1 MLKMDRVDIQVLLAD
16 ISLPG
21 ISAFL
26 LGMMAAI
33 GPCTLATNLAALA
46 YISRRLSDR
55 RFAVTSG
62 ALYTMGRMITYT
74 VLGMLVIYA
83 GLSIPAVA
91 GFLQEF
97 GEKVM
102 GPLLIAVGLVM
113 LFLDRISLGEHGS
126 TMANAAGRLAD
137 MGMLGAL
144 PLGIVLALA
153 FCPYSAVLFFGVL
166 IPLAF
171 KTRGGVGLPALFAL
185 GTGLPVMLFGTLL
198 SLGVAG
204 AAKWINAISRL
215 EKYIR
220 TAMAAIFIL
229 IGAIYIWLWLDP
241 Y

>member
-1 MLKMDRVDIQVLLAD
+1 VDLQELLSG

-21 ISAFL
+21 FSAFL
-26 LGMMAAI
+26 LGVMASI

-46 YISRRLSDR
+46 YISRRISDR

-62 ALYTMGRMITYT
+62 ALYTLGRMITYT
-74 VLGMLVIYA
+74 VLGMLIIYA
-83 GLSIPAVA
+83 GLSIPLIAN
-91 GFLQEF
+91 FLQDF
-97 GEKVM
+97 GEKAV
-102 GPLLIAVGLVM
+102 GPLLLAVGLIM
-113 LFLDRISLGEHGS
+113 LFIDRISFGEHGS

-137 MGMLGAL
+137 MGMMGAL

-185 GTGLPVMLFGTLL
+185 GTGLPVLLFGTLL

-204 AAKWINAISRL
+204 AAKWINAISRA

-220 TAMAAIFIL
+220 IAMAVLFIL
-229 IGAIYIWLWLDP
+229 IGLFYIGQWFNF